1 MALESIRSLVHED
14 LESTDRFIVSQL
26 NSNIPLIKQVIEYVL
41 TCGGKRV
48 RPLVLLLTAR
58 ALNNKQDKHIDIAAV
73 IELFHMAT
81 LLHDDVVDGS
91 TLRRGHQTANLV
103 WNSGTSV
110 LIGDF
115 LYSRTFR
122 IIVELKNPRLLDIF
136 SKATHYISEG
146 EILQM
151 VNCNN
156 PETTPEFY
164 YDIIMRKTAKLFE
177 ISTQLGALLATNN
190 EEHIEAMRVY
200 GMSLGLAYQL
210 IDDALDYSGEP
221 DKTGKNIGQ
230 DIANGKMTLPLIY
243 AMSKANSAG
252 QFLMQ
257 KAIIKGQT
265 ERMDDILEI
274 IESTNAIKYTADAA
288 RKHAEDAK
296 AALSI
301 LPKSPYRSAMEDMSD
316 FVVSR
321 SY

>member
-1 MALESIRSLVHED
+1 MPLESIRSLVHED
-14 LESTDRFIVSQL
+14 LESTDRFIISQL

-48 RPLVLLLTAR
+48 RPLILLLCAR

-103 WNSGTSV
+103 WNSATSV

-122 IIVELKNPRLLDIF
+122 IIVELNNPRLLDIF
-136 SKATHYISEG
+136 SHATHYISEG
-146 EILQM
+146 EILQI
-151 VNCNN
+151 VNCHN

-177 ISTQLGALLATNN
+177 ISTQLGALLATSN

-210 IDDALDYSGEP
+210 IDDALDYSGSP

-230 DIANGKMTLPLIY
+230 DIANGKTTLPLIH
-243 AMSKANSAG
+243 ALGHSKPASK
-252 QFLMQ
+252 LLLQ
-257 KAIIKGQT
+257 KAIIKGET

-274 IESTNAIKYTADAA
+274 IDATNAIQYTADAA
-288 RKHAEDAK
+288 RRHADEAK

-301 LPKSPYRSAMEDMSD
+301 LPKSPYKEALEKMSD

>member
-1 MALESIRSLVHED
+1 MPLESIRNLVHED

-48 RPLVLLLTAR
+48 RPLILLLSAR
-58 ALNNKQDKHIDIAAV
+58 ALGNKKDQHIDIAAV

-103 WNSGTSV
+103 WDSATSV

-122 IIVELKNPRLLDIF
+122 IIVEIGNPRLLDIF

-146 EILQM
+146 EILQI
-151 VNCNN
+151 VNCHNAD
-156 PETTPEFY
+156 TTPEFY

-177 ISTQLGALLATNN
+177 ISTQLGALLATSN
-190 EEHIEAMRVY
+190 EDHIEAMRTY
-200 GMSLGLAYQL
+200 GLSLGLAYQL
-210 IDDALDYSGEP
+210 IDDALDYGGAPAE
-221 DKTGKNIGQ
+221 TGKNIGQ
-230 DIANGKMTLPLIY
+230 DLANGKMTLPIIHAL
-243 AMSKANSAG
+243 SKAKPAS
-252 QFLMQ
+252 Q
-257 KAIIKGQT
+257 KILREAIVKGET
-265 ERMDDILEI
+265 KRIDDILEI
-274 IESTNAIKYTADAA
+274 IESTDAITYTADAA
-288 RKHAEDAK
+288 RRHAEEAK
-296 AALSI
+296 TALAH
-301 LPKSPYRSAMEDMSD
+301 LPKSPYKTALEDMSD